1 MWLLGIKYLIV
12 TNAAGGLNPLFQR
25 GEIMLINSHL
35 DLMFRGSTN
44 SRYPECLHRP
54 LLRADAYDESLIN
67 LATKI
72 ARRNDIHLHRG
83 VYASLLGPTYET
95 RAEYRMLRRIGAD
108 AVGMSTVPEVT
119 VAAQLKMAILGL
131 SVITNL
137 AKPDA
142 LASTSGQEVVR
153 AARTAAPNVLTI
165 VQSLIAD
172 LG

>member
-1 MWLLGIKYLIV
+1 
-12 TNAAGGLNPLFQR
+12 
-25 GEIMLINSHL
+25 
-35 DLMFRGSTN
+35 
-44 SRYPECLHRP
+44 
-54 LLRADAYDESLIN
+54 
-67 LATKI
+67 
-72 ARRNDIHLHRG
+72 
-83 VYASLLGPTYET
+83 
-95 RAEYRMLRRIGAD
+95 
-108 AVGMSTVPEVT
+108 
-119 VAAQLKMAILGL
+119 MAILGL